1 MDTENYETQAEM
13 MSGCVERFIVMV
25 KCIYNKLFPFICKI
39 AGLIKLY
46 SFQFYETYLKRC
58 DFVYRGIKI
67 TTNKLH
73 IRPAFDTI
81 CQAPKFLNWLDN
93 FQVDKYDLR
102 SIEITDVDFFG
113 SNKNPDKLGFL
124 KYKCDVYTKS
134 GEPLDGIVFLRGD
147 CGAVLIIVS
156 DECNNEYVLLTEQPR
171 VPTGGSKEEIVA
183 GMFDSQIGN
192 TVVNNVLKR
201 EIKEETGLDMDESIN
216 SVKKLGEYTLSGG
229 GSDEKVHLAVWKT
242 FVSYEMINEMRLK
255 QFGEKAVKSDALL
268 VGIGENAGVVDI
280 GQNYAITFKIESL
293 SLLINPSS
301 NNKFSLMSSSRIFAA
316 SNAS

>member
-1 MDTENYETQAEM
+1 MNTENYETQAEM
-13 MSGCVERFIVMV
+13 MSGCVERFIDTA
-25 KCIYNKLFPFICKI
+25 KYIYNNIYPIVSKILFS
-39 AGLIKLY
+39 IKLY
-46 SFQFYETYLKRC
+46 IILFYETYLKRC
-58 DFVYRGIKI
+58 EFVYRGIKI
-67 TTNKLH
+67 TTNKSH
-73 IRPAFDTI
+73 IRPSFDTI

-93 FQVDKYDLR
+93 FQVDKYDLK

-229 GSDEKVHLAVWKT
+229 GSDEKVHLAVWKP

-255 QFGEKAVKSDALL
+255 QFGEKGSNEKIRLKFYPIDNFDKELVRIADAK
-268 VGIGENAGVVDI
+268 
-280 GQNYAITFKIESL
+280 TSL
-293 SLLINPSS
+293 AWYLYKNM
-301 NNKFSLMSSSRIFAA
+301 KR
-316 SNAS
+316 

>member
-1 MDTENYETQAEM
+1 MDNYEVQLEM
-13 MSGCVERFIVMV
+13 MEGCFKSLKEI
-25 KCIYNKLFPFICKI
+25 CIYIKGNLLSFICKI
-39 AGLIKLY
+39 ASLIKFY

-58 DFVYRGIKI
+58 EFVYRGIKI
-67 TTNKLH
+67 TTNKSH

-81 CQAPKFLNWLDN
+81 CQAPKFLKWLDI
-93 FQVDKYDLR
+93 FQLDKYDLR

-192 TVVNNVLKR
+192 TVVNNVLKK
-201 EIKEETGLDMDESIN
+201 EIKEETGLDMDECVN
-216 SVKKLGEYTLSGG
+216 GLTNLGEYTLSGG

-242 FVSYEMINEMRLK
+242 FVSYEMINEMKLK
-255 QFGEKAVKSDALL
+255 QFGEEGSNEKIILKFYPVDNFDKELLRIADAK
-268 VGIGENAGVVDI
+268 
-280 GQNYAITFKIESL
+280 TSL
-293 SLLINPSS
+293 AWYLYKNM
-301 NNKFSLMSSSRIFAA
+301 KK
-316 SNAS
+316 